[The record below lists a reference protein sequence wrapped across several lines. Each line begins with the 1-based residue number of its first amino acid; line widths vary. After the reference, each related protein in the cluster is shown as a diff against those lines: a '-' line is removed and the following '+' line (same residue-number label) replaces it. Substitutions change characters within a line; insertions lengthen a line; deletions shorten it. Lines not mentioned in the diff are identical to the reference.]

1 MLSSLFLTPSYRL
14 VCEAA
19 SSLLSFPSIFC
30 KAFPNLGAF
39 LAPQCLRASRSLR
52 RCESES
58 SPARSAARWGWSAR
72 PAATLGP
79 TSCGW
84 RTIGRS
90 WMSRAERP
98 ERKAGRRGGRWV
110 SRTWRQNR
118 AGSTRAMCSTGRG
131 RSTPHTNW
139 KSYVSY
145 HADTD
150 VQKCRCTQEDHDND
164 PHGCVIIERVCCW
177 NNNTVNSACPAVRMT
192 VFQT

>member
-1 MLSSLFLTPSYRL
+1 MTQPPLFCLFPAYFTKPS
-14 VCEAA
+14 
-19 SSLLSFPSIFC
+19 
-30 KAFPNLGAF
+30 PNLGAF
-39 LAPQCLRASRSLR
+39 LVPQCLRASLSLQ

-72 PAATLGP
+72 PAATLAP

-90 WMSRAERP
+90 WMSRVERP

-110 SRTWRQNR
+110 LRTWRQNR

-150 VQKCRCTQEDHDND
+150 VQNCRSTQEDHGKRSSRLCNY
-164 PHGCVIIERVCCW
+164 RTW